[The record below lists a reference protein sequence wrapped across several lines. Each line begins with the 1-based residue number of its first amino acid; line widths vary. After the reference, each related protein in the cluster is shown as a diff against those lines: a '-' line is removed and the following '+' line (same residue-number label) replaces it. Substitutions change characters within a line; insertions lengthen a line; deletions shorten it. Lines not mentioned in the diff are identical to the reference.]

1 MDPLRHVKPAVRSLG
16 AYTLTL
22 REAPVKINQNENPW
36 DLPEAVKRRVLEK
49 ALARP
54 WSRYP
59 DFDPKELLEALAR
72 FSGWRA
78 DGILAGNG
86 SNEAIEALLLVT
98 VGPCTKVVIPEPT
111 FTLYALMTTIL
122 GGDPVR
128 VPMTRDGLA
137 LGATAGGRA
146 GRTLR
151 SLVNPAAHALAP
163 VAPPAGTPVAPGFA
177 YDVDALLAAQRSSAA
192 SVTIVC
198 SPNNPTGTS
207 LALEDVERLCRESD
221 TLVVIDEAYHEFA
234 GRTVVPLLE
243 RHPNLVVLRTFSKAM
258 ALAGLRV
265 GYLLA
270 SPELVR
276 EINKA
281 RLPYNVNFFSQAAAL
296 AALDE
301 KEALATSVR
310 RLVAERERLLARLA
324 DVPGVRAFPSDAN
337 FFLLECLS
345 ADPKAVFA
353 SMLRRGVLV
362 RDVTSYPMLDRC
374 LRVSVGTE
382 AENDAFLHALGT
394 ALTESGMNLTSGRA

>member
-1 MDPLRHVKPAVRSLG
+1 MDPLRHVKPSVRGLA
-16 AYTLTL
+16 AYALAL

-36 DLPEAVKRRVLEK
+36 DLPEAVKRRVLES

-59 DFDPKELLEALAR
+59 DFDPKELLQALAR
-72 FSGWRA
+72 FSGWSA

-86 SNEAIEALLLVT
+86 SNEAIEAFLLVT
-98 VGPCTKVVIPEPT
+98 VSPGTKVVIPEPT

-128 VPMTRDGLA
+128 VPMLREPAAVDA
-137 LGATAGGRA
+137 AGGPP
-146 GRTLR
+146 G
-151 SLVNPAAHALAP
+151 
-163 VAPPAGTPVAPGFA
+163 VASGFR
-177 YDVDALLAAQRSSAA
+177 YDVEALVAARRASGA

-207 LALEDVERLCRESD
+207 LALSDVERLCLAGD
-221 TLVVIDEAYHEFA
+221 GLVVIDEAYHEFSGETA
-234 GRTVVPLLE
+234 VPLLE

-281 RLPYNVNFFSQAAAL
+281 RLPYNLNFFSQTAAMAAL
-296 AALDE
+296 GE

-324 DVPGVRAFPSDAN
+324 DVPGVATFSSRAN

-353 SMLRRGVLV
+353 SLLRRGVLV
-362 RDVTSYPMLDRC
+362 RDVTSYPMLQRC

-382 AENDAFLHALGT
+382 AENDAFLHALGA
-394 ALTESGMNLTSGRA
+394 ALTEAGMDLTTGRA

>member
-1 MDPLRHVKPAVRSLG
+1 MDPLRHVKPSVRALA
-16 AYTLTL
+16 AYTLAL

-36 DLPEAVKRRVLEK
+36 DLPEAVKRRVLER

-72 FSGWRA
+72 FAGWRA

-98 VGPCTKVVIPEPT
+98 VGPGTRVVIPEPT

-122 GGDPVR
+122 GGEAIR
-128 VPMTRDGLA
+128 VPMVLSSRGTSVVPGPEGSAGVADPSSSGRDEAPRGDE
-137 LGATAGGRA
+137 ATPRG
-146 GRTLR
+146 
-151 SLVNPAAHALAP
+151 
-163 VAPPAGTPVAPGFA
+163 GFA
-177 YDVDALLAAQRSSAA
+177 YDVEALLESLEESQA
-192 SVTIVC
+192 SLTIVC

-207 LALEDVERLCRESD
+207 LAPADVERLCRASD
-221 TLVVIDEAYHEFA
+221 SLVVIDEAYHEFS
-234 GRTVVPLLE
+234 GETVVPLLE

-258 ALAGLRV
+258 ALAGLRL

-276 EINKA
+276 EVNKA
-281 RLPYNVNFFSQAAAL
+281 RLPYNVNFFSQMAAL
-296 AALDE
+296 AALE
-301 KEALATSVR
+301 EREVLATSVR

-324 DVPGVRAFPSDAN
+324 DLPGVRTYSSDAN

-353 SMLRRGVLV
+353 SLLRRGVLV
-362 RDVTSYPMLDRC
+362 RDVTSYPMLGRC

-382 AENDAFLHALGT
+382 AENDAFRHALGT
-394 ALTESGMNLTSGRA
+394 ALTESGMDTTSGRA